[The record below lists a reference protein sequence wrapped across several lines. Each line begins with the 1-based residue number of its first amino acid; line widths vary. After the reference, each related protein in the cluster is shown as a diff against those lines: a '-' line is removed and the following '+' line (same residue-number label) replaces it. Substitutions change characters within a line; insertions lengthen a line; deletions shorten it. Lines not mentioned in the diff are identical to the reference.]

1 MTEPV
6 EFFDNRSWGFGHRP
20 LFGGTLSNRQHGGYY
35 AYYSLRLPKNATYEQ
50 DQVPYHHLELFSND
64 HSPVG
69 RLEWSHETGE
79 IHNIDVAKNH
89 RRRGVATAAYQLA
102 HRLASEYGVTPPKHS
117 RDRSDQGDAWARA
130 VGGELPTRLTSRDF
144 PDLNS
149 EPSPLTR
156 QLDEMGRNQ
165 NW

>member
-1 MTEPV
+1 MSEPV
-6 EFFDNRSWGFGHRP
+6 EFFDNREYGFGQRP

-35 AYYSLRLPKNATYEQ
+35 AYYSLKLNNDDR
-50 DQVPYHHLELFSND
+50 VPYHELHLFSKD
-64 HSPVG
+64 HTPVG

-79 IHNIDVAKNH
+79 IHNIDVAKDH

-149 EPSPLTR
+149 EPSPLAR
-156 QLDEMGRNQ
+156 QLEEYGRNQ
-165 NW
+165 NS